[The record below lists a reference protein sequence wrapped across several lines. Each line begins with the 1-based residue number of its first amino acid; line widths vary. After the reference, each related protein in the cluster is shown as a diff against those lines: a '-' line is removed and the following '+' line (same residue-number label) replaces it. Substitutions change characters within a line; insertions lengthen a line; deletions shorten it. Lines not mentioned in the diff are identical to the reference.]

1 MRKHI
6 VFTTAA
12 LLMLG
17 ASVTSCSDFLSEY
30 SQDMVVAKEVTHF
43 DEVLL
48 GDVYIH
54 SSIMSYGVSPSAVGG
69 FLNILDDD
77 VNTGKGSSLTNQ
89 TSRAWSNAVQP
100 CFGYFAWQ
108 LEVGMNYTGTSNV
121 GDNVMWSD
129 LYRRINIV
137 NVILDEIVDLPHETE
152 EDDATYWRVQ
162 GEAHFLRGYFYFL
175 LANLYGNMYTDAT
188 CATDLCVPLKLTA
201 YVEHDPDKDTQ
212 FQRATVKE
220 VYDQIIFDLKKAD
233 EYLTK
238 SPQVYEHML
247 YRASKEAADLM
258 LSRVYLYMQ
267 NWEEAEKWA
276 DEVIGSRNVSLARL
290 SSLGKGKKFLTEE
303 STEII
308 FSQGSN
314 FLASD
319 EIMTGMAGDFCVAK
333 ELYDLY
339 DLENDKRAET
349 FFEVETSTDSIALA
363 NKYGH
368 SSTRMKVSDVF
379 TLRVAEAYLNKAEAC
394 AMQSG
399 KEQVACDM
407 LNDLRTERILDYV
420 SQTYTGEELVNEIR
434 NERRKELC
442 FEGQRWFDLRRYA
455 VNKNYPYKREIT
467 HVLNVAGDNVDY
479 LFTRLYVLKKDDY
492 AYTFSIPKDVIEFDK
507 VPMPDN
513 PREERE
519 PIEVEDDGGDV
530 EIGE

>member
-1 MRKHI
+1 MKKHI

-12 LLMLG
+12 LLMMG
-17 ASVTSCSDFLSEY
+17 VTVTSCSDFLSEY
-30 SQDMVVAKEVTHF
+30 SQDMVVAKEVSHF

-54 SSIMSYGVSPSAVGG
+54 SSAMSYGVSPSAVGG

-89 TSRAWSNAVQP
+89 TSTAWSDAVQP

-121 GDNVMWSD
+121 GDNVTWDD
-129 LYRRINIV
+129 LYKRINIV
-137 NVILDEIVDLPHETE
+137 NVILDEIVDLPHETK
-152 EDDATYWRVQ
+152 EDDAAYWRVQ

-175 LANLYGNMYTDAT
+175 LANLYGNMYTDDT
-188 CATDLCVPLKLTA
+188 CEKNLCVPLKLTA
-201 YVEHDPDKDTQ
+201 YVEHDPNKDTQ

-220 VYDQIIFDLKKAD
+220 VYDQVLSDLLTAD

-238 SPQVYEHML
+238 SPQIYEHRL

-267 NWEEAEKWA
+267 NWAEAEKWA
-276 DEVIGSRNVSLARL
+276 DKVIESKNVSLARL
-290 SSLGKGKKFLTEE
+290 SSLGKGQNFLTEE
-303 STEII
+303 CTEII

-314 FLASD
+314 FLASND
-319 EIMTGMAGDFCVAK
+319 IMSGKAGDFCVTK

-339 DLENDKRAET
+339 DQENDKRAET
-349 FFEVETSTDSIALA
+349 FFELEPSTDSIGLA

-368 SSTRMKVSDVF
+368 FSTRMKVSDVF

-394 AMQSG
+394 AMQHG
-399 KEQVACDM
+399 KEQAACDV
-407 LNDLRTERILDYV
+407 LNQLRKERILNYEA
-420 SQTYTGEELVNEIR
+420 QTYAGEELVNEIR

-455 VNKNYPYKREIT
+455 VNKDYPYKREIM
-467 HVLNVAGDNVDY
+467 HVLNIAGDNIDY

-519 PIEVEDDGGDV
+519 PIEVENEENGK
-530 EIGE
+530 